1 MQEVFLNSNI
11 LLDSEQENYILL
23 EFFSSNHLDLEIMEL
38 ERTKR
43 LLRKIM
49 RKDYE
54 IYVMV
59 SEMDLITLN
68 TINISNSKEFKF

>member
-1 MQEVFLNSNI
+1 
-11 LLDSEQENYILL
+11 
-23 EFFSSNHLDLEIMEL
+23 MEL